1 MRASVTFEAEEL
13 WSRFI
18 IQGTE
23 NKPELY
29 LESVFS
35 QIVKEENDH
44 NYTWDKNS
52 VAI

>member
-1 MRASVTFEAEEL
+1 MKASVTFGEAEEL

-18 IQGTE
+18 IQDTE

-35 QIVKEENDH
+35 QIVNEENDY
-44 NYTWDKNS
+44 N
-52 VAI
+52 